1 MTPTHDEYLGDG
13 VYASFDGH
21 QIWLAANHHDNKVIA
36 LEAPVFFALLR
47 YAEKHNLISRAQ
59 PAAATTAAPQSPD

>member
-13 VYASFDGH
+13 VYASFDGY
-21 QIWLAANHHDNKVIA
+21 QISLAANHHTNKVIA

-47 YAEKHNLISRAQ
+47 YAEKHFKVTISVAR
-59 PAAATTAAPQSPD
+59 QSPD